1 MNQSHFIR
9 TLFYSVLL
17 TLCLS
22 ARLWA
27 QAAQTQ
33 TTPAHATTVDYKRD
47 VEPLLKA
54 RCYACHGQGA
64 RLGGLAMDTHSGL
77 FAGGQSGPVVVPG
90 SPDKSLLL
98 KLVSGSD
105 PARTM
110 PARGPRLTASEI
122 GVLRAW
128 IAGGAKMG
136 VVETGTDWRPT
147 LALRRP
153 DVPTS
158 SGTTPGA
165 NAIDLLLQSYY
176 KQHKI
181 APAPP
186 VEDRVYARRV
196 YLDLIGLLPTPA
208 QQEAFARD
216 KRPDKRAR
224 LADSL
229 LADNPN
235 YAAHWLTFWNDM
247 LRNDYA
253 GTGYIDGGRTQI
265 TGWLRNALQSN
276 LPYDRFVRQLVNPTP
291 DSAGFVNGIVWRG
304 VVNAS
309 QTPPMQAAQNIA
321 QVFMGVNLKCASCH
335 DSFVSTWKLADAY
348 GMASIYAD
356 RPLEL
361 IRCDKPTGQTALVKF
376 IYPELGAIDG
386 AAPKLKRQEQLAD
399 ALTCRANGRM
409 ARTLVNR
416 LWARLMGRGLVEP
429 TDEMDRRPFAPEV
442 LDWLAWDFAEHGY
455 DIKRALRQIVTSQA
469 YQRPAMSLQSERQSD
484 FVFAGPVVKRLSAEQ
499 YIDALAALTGIAPL
513 PAPGGTLPIHDG
525 LPVLPPGGNAQIR
538 YQSDVL
544 RSGSVPIDID
554 VTGAQTLFLI
564 ATDAGDGSAL
574 DWADWT
580 QPILVGALGETR
592 LTGLKPAW
600 TTTGYGQVEINRS
613 VVQKPLRLGD
623 QTFANGIGAHANSVL
638 AYRLP
643 PGTTR
648 FLCVAGPDTGAVEQ
662 SNAMA
667 KTGASIRLFVVTGDA
682 SLLTT
687 RASLANADS
696 LMRAL
701 DRPNREQVV
710 TERSTVATTLQAL
723 ELTNGQTLA
732 ALLDAGA
739 DRWMTDTNNNPNLLL
754 TRLYQTALGRTPTL
768 AERQVALELLGTPMQ
783 KTGVEDLL
791 WIVVMLPEFQ
801 LVY

>member
-1 MNQSHFIR
+1 M
-9 TLFYSVLL
+9 
-17 TLCLS
+17 
-22 ARLWA
+22 
-27 QAAQTQ
+27 
-33 TTPAHATTVDYKRD
+33 
-47 VEPLLKA
+47 EPLLKA
-54 RCYACHGQGA
+54 RCYACHGNGT

-77 FAGGQSGPVVVPG
+77 FAGGQSGPVVVIG
-90 SPDKSLLL
+90 SPDKSLLI
-98 KLVSGSD
+98 KLVSGGD

-110 PARGPRLTASEI
+110 PARGPRLSAKEI
-122 GVLRAW
+122 GVLRTW
-128 IAGGAKMG
+128 IADGAKMG
-136 VVETGTDWRPT
+136 VAETSADWKPV

-153 DVPTS
+153 NVPAS
-158 SGTTPGA
+158 VGQGTDA
-165 NAIDLLLQSYY
+165 NPIDLLLETYH
-176 KQHKI
+176 KQHKV
-181 APAPP
+181 APVAL

-196 YLDLIGLLPTPA
+196 YLDLIGLLPTPT
-208 QQEAFARD
+208 QSSEFVRD
-216 KRPDKRAR
+216 TRPDKRAR

-229 LADNPN
+229 LADNAS

-265 TGWLRNALQSN
+265 TGWLRNALESN
-276 LPYDRFVRQLVNPTP
+276 LPYDRFVRQLVDPTP

-348 GMASIYAD
+348 GMASIYSD
-356 RPLEL
+356 KPLEL

-386 AAPKLKRQEQLAD
+386 AAPRQKRQEQLAD
-399 ALTCRANGRM
+399 ALTCRANGRL

-416 LWARLMGRGLVEP
+416 LWARLMGLGLVEP
-429 TDEMDRRPFAPEV
+429 TDEMDRRPFDPDV
-442 LDWLAWDFAEHGY
+442 LDWLAWDFAAHGY
-455 DIKRALRQIVTSQA
+455 DIKHTLRQIVTSQA
-469 YQRPAMSLQSERQSD
+469 YARPATRLKAERQSD

-499 YIDALAALTGIAPL
+499 YVDALSALTGVSPS
-513 PAPGGTLPIHDG
+513 PASAGTLPIHDG
-525 LPVLPPGGNAQIR
+525 LPVLPPGGSAQLR
-538 YQSDVL
+538 FQTDVL
-544 RSGSVPIDID
+544 RSGSVTID
-554 VTGAQTLFLI
+554 VDVTNAQSLFLI
-564 ATDAGDGSAL
+564 ATDAGDGNAL

-580 QPILVGALGETR
+580 QPRLVGAEGESR
-592 LTGLKPAW
+592 LTDLKPTWA
-600 TTTGYGQVEINRS
+600 TTGYGQIQFNKS
-613 VVQKPLRLGD
+613 VVQKPLRLGGE
-623 QTFANGIGAHANSVL
+623 TIAEGIGTHANSVL

-648 FLCVAGPDTGAVEQ
+648 FRCVAGPDTGAVEQ
-662 SNAMA
+662 FNKQA
-667 KTGASIRLFVVTGDA
+667 KQGASIRLFVVTGDA

-687 RASLANADS
+687 RASLASADS

-739 DRWMTDTNNNPNLLL
+739 DKWIAETKADPNTLV
-754 TRLYQTALGRTPTL
+754 TRLYQTALGRPPTPG
-768 AERQVALELLGTPMQ
+768 ERRTALELVGTPLQ

-791 WIVVMLPEFQ
+791 WAIIMLPEFQ

>member
-1 MNQSHFIR
+1 MNYSHYIR
-9 TLFYSVLL
+9 TLLSFVLL
-17 TLCLS
+17 SAYLS
-22 ARLWA
+22 ARL
-27 QAAQTQ
+27 QAQTKPP
-33 TTPAHATTVDYKRD
+33 TAHAAAPVDYRRD
-47 VEPLLKA
+47 VESLFKA

-64 RLGGLAMDTHSGL
+64 RLGGLAMDTHSSL

-90 SPDKSLLL
+90 DPDKSLLI
-98 KLVSGSD
+98 KLVSGGD

-110 PARGPRLTASEI
+110 PARGPRLTAPEI

-128 IAGGAKMG
+128 IASGAKMG
-136 VVETGTDWRPT
+136 VTETGTDWRPT
-147 LALRRP
+147 LALHSP
-153 DVPTS
+153 NVPAST
-158 SGTTPGA
+158 GGA
-165 NAIDLLLQSYY
+165 HDANPIDLLLQSYY
-176 KQHKI
+176 KQHKV
-181 APAPP
+181 AAAAP
-186 VEDRVYARRV
+186 VEDRTYARRA
-196 YLDLIGLLPTPA
+196 YLDLIGLLPMPT
-208 QQEAFARD
+208 QQTEFARD
-216 KRPDKRAR
+216 TRPDKRAR
-224 LADSL
+224 LVDGL
-229 LADNPN
+229 LADNAN
-235 YAAHWLTFWNDM
+235 YSAHWMTFWNDM

-265 TGWLRNALQSN
+265 TGWLRNALEIN
-276 LPYDRFVRQLVNPTP
+276 LPYDQFVRQLVNPAP
-291 DSAGFVNGIVWRG
+291 QSAGFVNGIVWRG

-386 AAPKLKRQEQLAD
+386 AAPREKRQEQLAD
-399 ALTCRANGRM
+399 ALTCKENGRL

-429 TDEMDRRPFAPEV
+429 TDEMDRRPWDADV
-442 LDWLAWDFAEHGY
+442 LDWLASDFVAHGY
-455 DIKRALRQIVTSQA
+455 DIKHTLRQIVTSKA
-469 YQRPAMSLQSERQSD
+469 YQRPAMSLKAERQDD
-484 FVFAGPVVKRLSAEQ
+484 FVFAGPTVKRLSAEQ
-499 YIDALAALTGIAPL
+499 YIDALASLTGVAPV
-513 PAPGGTLPIHDG
+513 PAPAGTLPIRDG
-525 LPVLPPGGNAQIR
+525 LPVLPPTRSAQIR
-538 YQSDVL
+538 FQTDVL
-544 RSGSVPIDID
+544 HSGSVDIDVD

-564 ATDAGDGSAL
+564 ATDGGDGNAL

-580 QPILVGALGETR
+580 QPRLISASGETR
-592 LTGLKPAW
+592 LTDLKPQW
-600 TTTGYGQVEINRS
+600 TTTGYGQIQRNKS

-623 QTFANGIGAHANSVL
+623 KTIADGLGTHANSIL

-648 FLCVAGPDTGAVEQ
+648 FRATAGPDTGAVEQ
-662 SNAMA
+662 SNAQA
-667 KTGASIRLFVVTGDA
+667 KQGVSIRLFVVTGDA

-687 RASLANADS
+687 RAALANADG

-739 DRWMTDTNNNPNLLL
+739 DKWMTDAGNDSNLLI
-754 TRLYQTALGRTPTL
+754 TRLYEAALGRTPTGGECQ
-768 AERQVALELLGTPMQ
+768 AALELVGTPMQ
-783 KTGVEDLL
+783 KTNVEDLL
-791 WIVVMLPEFQ
+791 WAIVMLPEFQ
-801 LVY
+801 LIY

>member
-1 MNQSHFIR
+1 MNYSHYIR
-9 TLFYSVLL
+9 TLLAFPLVFV
-17 TLCLS
+17 CLPFQMQ
-22 ARLWA
+22 A
-27 QAAQTQ
+27 QSQTMP
-33 TTPAHATTVDYKRD
+33 THATTVDYRRD
-47 VEPLLKA
+47 VEPLFKA

-90 SPDKSLLL
+90 DPDKSLLI
-98 KLVSGSD
+98 KLVSGGD

-110 PARGPRLTASEI
+110 PARGPRLTAPEI

-128 IAGGAKMG
+128 IASGAKMG
-136 VVETGTDWRPT
+136 VTETGTDWRPT
-147 LALRRP
+147 LALHSP
-153 DVPTS
+153 NMPADTS
-158 SGTTPGA
+158 KTQDA
-165 NAIDLLLQSYY
+165 NPIDLLLQSYY
-176 KQHKI
+176 KQHKV
-181 APAPP
+181 ASALP
-186 VEDRVYARRV
+186 VEDRTYARRA

-208 QQEAFARD
+208 QQVDFARD
-216 KRPDKRAR
+216 MRPDKRAR

-235 YAAHWLTFWNDM
+235 YAAHWMTFWNDM

-265 TGWLRNALQSN
+265 TGWLRNALETN
-276 LPYDRFVRQLVNPTP
+276 LPYERFVRQLVNPLP
-291 DSAGFVNGIVWRG
+291 QSAGFVNGFVWRG

-309 QTPPMQAAQNIA
+309 QTPPMQAAQNIS

-386 AAPKLKRQEQLAD
+386 AAPKEKRQEQLAD
-399 ALTCRANGRM
+399 ALTCKANGRL

-429 TDEMDRRPFAPEV
+429 TDEMDRRPWDADV
-442 LDWLAWDFAEHGY
+442 LDWLASDFVAHGY
-455 DIKRALRQIVTSQA
+455 DIKHTLRQIVTSQA
-469 YQRPAMSLQSERQSD
+469 YQRPAMSLKAERQDD
-484 FVFAGPVVKRLSAEQ
+484 FVFAGPTVKRLSAEQ
-499 YIDALAALTGIAPL
+499 YIDALASLTGVAPL
-513 PAPGGTLPIHDG
+513 PAPAGTLPIRDG
-525 LPVLPPGGNAQIR
+525 LPVLPPTRNAQIR
-538 YQSDVL
+538 FQTDVL
-544 RSGSVPIDID
+544 RSGSVDIDVD

-564 ATDAGDGSAL
+564 ATDGGDGNAL

-580 QPILVGALGETR
+580 QPRLVSASGETR
-592 LTGLKPAW
+592 LTDLKPQWA
-600 TTTGYGQVEINRS
+600 TTGYGQIQRNKS

-623 QTFANGIGAHANSVL
+623 KTFGDGIGAHANSIL

-648 FLCVAGPDTGAVEQ
+648 FRATAGPDTGAVEQ
-662 SNAMA
+662 SNAQE
-667 KTGASIRLFVVTGDA
+667 KQGASIRLFVVTGDA

-687 RASLANADS
+687 RAALANADS

-739 DRWMTDTNNNPNLLL
+739 DKWMTDTGNGSNLLI
-754 TRLYQTALGRTPTL
+754 TRLYEAALGRTPTGG
-768 AERQVALELLGTPMQ
+768 ERQAALELIGTSMQ
-783 KTGVEDLL
+783 KTNVEDML
-791 WIVVMLPEFQ
+791 WAIVMLPEFQ
-801 LVY
+801 LIY